1 MGNRLL
7 EDVCLSCGGILIH
20 PYNDYR
26 TCSKCTEIVKKALH
40 DYGKKK
46 ERKEIHTRAF
56 VNKGGVVLQTKPR
69 GQTVK

>member
-7 EDVCLSCGGILIH
+7 EDVCVNCGGILLH

-26 TCSKCTEIVKKALH
+26 TCSKCTEVVKKALY
-40 DYGKKK
+40 DLEKKA

-56 VNKGGVVLQTKPR
+56 IHKGGIVLQKKPR
-69 GQTVK
+69 GQSV